1 MGISIYP
8 YEYRFSRINTS
19 TQDAFMHKA
28 LTLLRIRSILTPQET
43 PMNRFVRFNF
53 TKDTAVAFG
62 ASAVMIF
69 LSLIMLLFG
78 GDSLID
84 KAMSFI
90 LRDLLMIFGLG
101 IVFVSLY
108 VGKKA
113 GSLKALGFTGQ
124 KNALSLLI
132 DFLLAAGLLAMFLKD
147 EKPAGILEIKNLYA
161 ATYILVAGIFEM
173 TFIYGYLRA
182 SFEKAFGIIPA
193 ILLTAAFYS
202 FHHAGFQPEFLHLF
216 FVGLMYCSVY
226 YITQNLL
233 IIFPFF
239 WGVGA
244 LWDVI
249 VSSEAGE
256 EIKNLE
262 SFIIALIILVLSVGW
277 IFISKK
283 RLSGQ
288 AR

>member
-1 MGISIYP
+1 
-8 YEYRFSRINTS
+8 
-19 TQDAFMHKA
+19 
-28 LTLLRIRSILTPQET
+28 
-43 PMNRFVRFNF
+43 MNRFVRFNF

-62 ASAVMIF
+62 AGAVMIF
-69 LSLIMLLFG
+69 LSLIMIFFG
-78 GDSLID
+78 GESLLD

-108 VGKKA
+108 VWKKA
-113 GSLKALGFTGQ
+113 GSLKAIGFTGR

-147 EKPAGILEIKNLYA
+147 EKPSDILEIKNLYA
-161 ATYILVAGIFEM
+161 ASYILVAGIFEM

-193 ILLTAAFYS
+193 ILLTSAFYS

-233 IIFPFF
+233 IVFPFF
-239 WGVGA
+239 WAVGA

-262 SFIIALIILVLSVGW
+262 SFIIALVLLILSAGW
-277 IFISKK
+277 IFLARRK
-283 RLSGQ
+283 RHVI
-288 AR
+288 

>member
-1 MGISIYP
+1 
-8 YEYRFSRINTS
+8 
-19 TQDAFMHKA
+19 
-28 LTLLRIRSILTPQET
+28 
-43 PMNRFVRFNF
+43 MNKLFRFNF
-53 TKDTAVAFG
+53 TKDTAVAFYAG
-62 ASAVMIF
+62 AGMIF

-78 GDSLID
+78 GDSFFD

-101 IVFVSLY
+101 IVFVSFY
-108 VGKKA
+108 IRQKEEGVKA
-113 GSLKALGFTGQ
+113 IGFTGR
-124 KNALSLLI
+124 KKVLSLVLDLI
-132 DFLLAAGLLAMFLKD
+132 LGVALLAMFLKD
-147 EKPAGILEIKNLYA
+147 EKPEGILEVKNLYA
-161 ATYILVAGIFEM
+161 ATFILVAGIFEM

-193 ILLTAAFYS
+193 ILLTSAFYS

-216 FVGLMYCSVY
+216 LVGLMYCSVY

-249 VSSEAGE
+249 VSSEAGD

-262 SFIIALIILVLSVGW
+262 SFIIALVILALSAIW
-277 IFISKK
+277 IFIIK
-283 RLSGQ
+283 RRKNN
-288 AR
+288 AV

>member
-1 MGISIYP
+1 
-8 YEYRFSRINTS
+8 
-19 TQDAFMHKA
+19 
-28 LTLLRIRSILTPQET
+28 
-43 PMNRFVRFNF
+43 MNKFFRFNF

-62 ASAVMIF
+62 TGAVMIF
-69 LSLIMLLFG
+69 LSLIMLFFG
-78 GDSLID
+78 GESLLD

-108 VGKKA
+108 VWKKA
-113 GSLKALGFTGQ
+113 GCIKAIGFTGR
-124 KNALSLLI
+124 KNILSLLL
-132 DFLLAAGLLAMFLKD
+132 DFIFAAALLTMFLKE
-147 EKPAGILEIKNLYA
+147 EKPSDILEIKNLYA

-173 TFIYGYLRA
+173 TFIYSYLRA

-249 VSSEAGE
+249 VSSEAGN

-262 SFIIALIILVLSVGW
+262 SFIIALVILALSAGW
-277 IFISKK
+277 IFLARRK
-283 RLSGQ
+283 RYVI
-288 AR
+288 

>member
-1 MGISIYP
+1 
-8 YEYRFSRINTS
+8 
-19 TQDAFMHKA
+19 
-28 LTLLRIRSILTPQET
+28 
-43 PMNRFVRFNF
+43 MNRFFRFNF
-53 TKDTAVAFG
+53 IKETTLAFG
-62 ASAVMIF
+62 TGAVMIF
-69 LSLIMLLFG
+69 LSLIMFFFG
-78 GDSLID
+78 GNSVLD
-84 KAMSFI
+84 KIMSFI

-108 VGKKA
+108 VRKSEDGMRTI
-113 GSLKALGFTGQ
+113 GFTGR
-124 KNALSLLI
+124 KTVLSLVL

-147 EKPAGILEIKNLYA
+147 QRPAVILEIKNLYA
-161 ATYILVAGIFEM
+161 AAYILVAGIFEM

-193 ILLTAAFYS
+193 ILLTSVFYS

-256 EIKNLE
+256 EIKNPE
-262 SFIIALIILVLSVGW
+262 SFIIALVILALSVIW
-277 IFISKK
+277 IVVSKK
-283 RLSGQ
+283 NKLSFPCLTRQSESSGN
-288 AR
+288 

>member
-1 MGISIYP
+1 
-8 YEYRFSRINTS
+8 
-19 TQDAFMHKA
+19 
-28 LTLLRIRSILTPQET
+28 
-43 PMNRFVRFNF
+43 MNRFVRFNF

-62 ASAVMIF
+62 AGAVMIS
-69 LSLIMLLFG
+69 LSLIMLFFS
-78 GDSLID
+78 GDSFFD

-108 VGKKA
+108 VWKREEGMRTI
-113 GSLKALGFTGQ
+113 GFTGR
-124 KNALSLLI
+124 KNALSLLLN
-132 DFLLAAGLLAMFLKD
+132 FLLAAGLLAMFLKD
-147 EKPAGILEIKNLYA
+147 ENPAGILEIKNLYA

-262 SFIIALIILVLSVGW
+262 SFIIALVILALSAIW
-277 IFISKK
+277 IFIVRRK
-283 RLSGQ
+283 RN
-288 AR
+288 AV

>member
-1 MGISIYP
+1 
-8 YEYRFSRINTS
+8 
-19 TQDAFMHKA
+19 
-28 LTLLRIRSILTPQET
+28 
-43 PMNRFVRFNF
+43 MNRFVRFNF

-62 ASAVMIF
+62 AGAVMIF

-108 VGKKA
+108 GWKKA
-113 GSLKALGFTGQ
+113 GSIKALGFTGR

-147 EKPAGILEIKNLYA
+147 EMPANLLEIKNLYA

-256 EIKNLE
+256 EIKNLD
-262 SFIIALIILVLSVGW
+262 SFIIALVILALSAGW
-277 IFISKK
+277 IVLTRRK
-283 RLSGQ
+283 RHVI
-288 AR
+288 

>member
-1 MGISIYP
+1 
-8 YEYRFSRINTS
+8 
-19 TQDAFMHKA
+19 
-28 LTLLRIRSILTPQET
+28 
-43 PMNRFVRFNF
+43 MNKFFRFNF
-53 TKDTAVAFG
+53 TKETAVAFVAG
-62 ASAVMIF
+62 AGMIF
-69 LSLIMLLFG
+69 LSLIMLLFSG
-78 GDSLID
+78 GSIFD
-84 KAMSFI
+84 KAMAFV

-108 VGKKA
+108 AKKKED
-113 GSLKALGFTGQ
+113 GINALGFTGR
-124 KNALSLLI
+124 KNVLSLVLN
-132 DFLLAAGLLAMFLKD
+132 FLLAAGLLAMFLKD
-147 EKPAGILEIKNLYA
+147 ERPAGILEIKNLYA
-161 ATYILVAGIFEM
+161 AAYILVAGIFEM

-262 SFIIALIILVLSVGW
+262 SFIIALVILTLSAVW
-277 IFISKK
+277 IFLVRRK
-283 RLSGQ
+283 RNVI
-288 AR
+288 